1 MPENAVPQKSH
12 GSASRLVHPTGNAF
26 PAGESVLEN
35 QESYDV
41 ALVPKNLNDVWS

>member
-12 GSASRLVHPTGNAF
+12 GCASRLVHPTGNAF

-41 ALVPKNLNDVWS
+41 ALVPKNLNDV